1 MNSSTKPIAAFV
13 LVLLV
18 CIAALSFWSEGRRGT
33 DRKWIEHT
41 HLVIENL
48 QAIRIDITRAENAQ
62 RNFLLTGQDKY
73 LQIYERGIAR
83 LSKDIQAAR
92 ELTSDNPDQQQA
104 IAELQPLISGHLAV
118 LSGGIT
124 FRKQHGAS
132 AIEALINPN
141 QDEALTAM
149 IGTKITGM
157 RRREQQLLSKRL
169 IVAAAS
175 TQMVRI
181 AIVSANALAILIL
194 LVAAQTVDRES
205 SRRNQAENNLKHLNA
220 QLESRSAELSDANV
234 ELESFAYS
242 IAHDLRS
249 PLRHIAGY
257 SNMLAQDYGAHLDA
271 EGLRCLGKIDDGTRM
286 MGHLVD
292 DLLHLSKVGQR
303 DLTIQNTPLGSLLD
317 EAIKGLELEC
327 SDRKVEWQIG
337 PLYSAECD
345 PGLVKQVFVNLI
357 SNAVKYTRTRECAVI
372 EVGLARHNDERVVFV
387 RDNGVGFEMKY
398 ATKLFGVFQRLHKA
412 RDFEGTGVGLAIVQR
427 IIRKHGGR
435 IWVEA
440 ELNQG
445 ATFFF
450 TLGSPEKN
458 SINETEVSIV
468 EEAIDAA

>member
-18 CIAALSFWSEGRRGT
+18 CIAALSLWSEGKSGI

-48 QAIRIDITRAENAQ
+48 QAIRIDITRVQNAQ
-62 RNFLLTGQDKY
+62 RNFLLTGQDTY
-73 LQIYERGIAR
+73 LQTYGKGLVR
-83 LSKDIQAAR
+83 LSKDIQAVR
-92 ELTSDNPDQQQA
+92 ELTSDNPGRQQA

-118 LSGGIT
+118 LAGGIT
-124 FRKQHGAS
+124 FRKQNGAS
-132 AIEALINPN
+132 AIEALINEN
-141 QDEALTAM
+141 QDEALIAM
-149 IGTKITGM
+149 IGAKITGM
-157 RRREQQLLSKRL
+157 RRTEQQLLTKRL
-169 IVAAAS
+169 IVAGTS

-181 AIVSANALAILIL
+181 AVISANALAILIL
-194 LVAAQTVDRES
+194 LVAARTIDRES
-205 SRRNQAENNLKHLNA
+205 SRRNQAESNLKQLNE
-220 QLESRSAELSDANV
+220 QLERRSAELSDANV
-234 ELESFAYS
+234 ELEGFAYS

-257 SNMLAQDYGAHLDA
+257 SDMLAQDYGARLDA
-271 EGLRCLGKIDDGTRM
+271 EGLRCLQKIDNGARM
-286 MGHLVD
+286 MGNLVD

-303 DLTIQNTPLGSLLD
+303 DLAIQNTPLGSLLE

-327 SDRKVEWQIG
+327 SDRRVEWQIG
-337 PLYSAECD
+337 TLYIAECD

-372 EVGLARHNDERVVFV
+372 EVGMARHNDERVVFV

-435 IWVEA
+435 IWAEA
-440 ELNQG
+440 ELDRG

-458 SINETEVSIV
+458 SINESEASIV
-468 EEAIDAA
+468 EETIDAA